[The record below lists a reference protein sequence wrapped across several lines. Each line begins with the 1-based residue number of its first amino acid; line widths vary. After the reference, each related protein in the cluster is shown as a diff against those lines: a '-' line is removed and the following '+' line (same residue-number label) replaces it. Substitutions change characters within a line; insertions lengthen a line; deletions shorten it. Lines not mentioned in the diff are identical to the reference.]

1 MSAYGTV
8 PKPPPPRWLFGV
20 PRRYCKRSNR
30 SEVVSRRTQYYER
43 IWHSSKASAT
53 SVVVR
58 GASTVLQVGYGRPG
72 SMHLV
77 AEGDGLVLR

>member
-1 MSAYGTV
+1 MAQFQSLRHLGGCSGCLDGTA
-8 PKPPPPRWLFGV
+8 K
-20 PRRYCKRSNR
+20 
-30 SEVVSRRTQYYER
+30 VVSRRTQYYER
-43 IWHSSKASAT
+43 RWHSSKASAT